1 MKVVIIGGG
10 IAGLTAGILLKNKKW
25 EVVINEKADGI
36 FIRGHAFLMNADGL
50 PILNEL
56 SDSLSIGLNK
66 KKINIFSLK
75 RPSGNELIKIKL
87 DSWYCIKRID
97 LISFLNE
104 HFPKECLKLGREF
117 SHFIYEN
124 NKAIAAVFKNGE
136 VEYGDIF
143 IGADGSNSAVRKNIF
158 GETDYSPIE
167 VKEIVGISKKQIL
180 AIDELTIFHKIQH
193 EEKGLSFGYIPT
205 FNDESVWFMQYD
217 AKLVEKNQ
225 ADTTD
230 LKSFC
235 YKTLENFPK
244 EVKEVLDANNF
255 ENTYIWNT
263 RDFDLLPTFN
273 SNNVVLIGDAAHLAL
288 PFTSAGTTNAILDAK
303 CLVASLDESQ
313 DYHVAFKN
321 YYDRRSES
329 IEEHIELGRE
339 VKKLFLYP
347 QNFSE
352 RDFLL
357 PLVSETKNNKQ
368 LINKPLKVL
377 YFTDPIC
384 STCWLIQPILRK
396 LKLEYDDYL
405 DVDYKMGGL
414 LPSWKDYNSG
424 LIKEPTDAA
433 KHWEDMS
440 TLYKTPFD
448 GDVWIEDPLDSSY
461 PPSIAFKAAQLQSK
475 DKAVLFL
482 RRIKEMVFLEKKNI
496 TKMQFIANAALSC
509 GLDSAVLLK
518 DIQTKAIDLFKEDLE
533 LAQAYEITSFPTL
546 LFSNDLDKKITLKG
560 IQSYEKFE
568 EIIKAFI
575 PGVVKKK
582 IEIDPLSLF
591 KLYNIMTEHEVCFFY
606 DIDAEKAQKLLRALY
621 KQGEIERAESKNGF
635 FWKHTPSQ

>member
-1 MKVVIIGGG
+1 LKVVIIGGG
-10 IAGLTAGILLKNKKW
+10 IAGLTVGILLKNKKR
-25 EVVINEKADGI
+25 EVVINEKVDGI
-36 FIRGHAFLMNADGL
+36 FNKGHAFLMNTQGL
-50 PILNEL
+50 SVLNEL
-56 SDSLSIGLNK
+56 SDYQLIGLYK
-66 KKINIFSLK
+66 KRTDIFNLK
-75 RPSGNELIKIKL
+75 RPNGNELINIKL
-87 DSWYCIKRID
+87 EPWFCIKRID
-97 LISFLNE
+97 LMSYLNNLFPQE
-104 HFPKECLKLGREF
+104 HLKGGRYF

-124 NKAIAAVFKNGE
+124 DLAVAAVFRNGE
-136 VEYGDIF
+136 VEYGDLF
-143 IGADGSNSAVRKNIF
+143 IGADGSLSEVRKSIF
-158 GETDYSPIE
+158 GETNFTPVE
-167 VKEIVGISKKQIL
+167 VKEIVGISKKNI
-180 AIDELTIFHKIQH
+180 ASFDEMTVFQKIQDA
-193 EEKGLSFGYIPT
+193 EKGLSFGFIPT
-205 FNDESVWFMQYD
+205 SNDESVWFMQYD

-244 EVKEVLDANNF
+244 EVTEVLDANNF
-255 ENTYIWNT
+255 ESTYIWNT

-303 CLVASLDESQ
+303 FLVASLDESQ

-433 KHWEDMS
+433 KHWEAMS

-448 GDVWIEDPLDSSY
+448 GDVWIEDPLESSY

-482 RRIKEMVFLEKKNI
+482 RRIKEMVFFRKK
-496 TKMQFIANAALSC
+496 
-509 GLDSAVLLK
+509 
-518 DIQTKAIDLFKEDLE
+518 E
-533 LAQAYEITSFPTL
+533 
-546 LFSNDLDKKITLKG
+546 
-560 IQSYEKFE
+560 
-568 EIIKAFI
+568 
-575 PGVVKKK
+575 
-582 IEIDPLSLF
+582 
-591 KLYNIMTEHEVCFFY
+591 YN
-606 DIDAEKAQKLLRALY
+606 
-621 KQGEIERAESKNGF
+621 
-635 FWKHTPSQ
+635 